1 MRKTFLEFLDKRQ
14 QFNINEGFSE
24 KNIDKALDLI
34 IKVLTDK
41 IDGLIPL
48 EGIVLNKIGDKE
60 VYSKQFMV
68 LHGKKYGQ
76 TSLFQINWIKSSST
90 TEVYSIDFFKDLEL
104 LFNGKSK
111 SSLTIYTL
119 GKSIVYFL
127 PIIWTVANNQKYDLS
142 EKEAIDLGRSVF
154 KGQGVKESLYY
165 VGALSYRILENMS
178 DEIIDEAYLLNIQES
193 DDEVKDYKN
202 KKRAERDE
210 AYLHRKESPEAKQR
224 FNNLKDE
231 YDEIVKAIKGGAS
244 TMEEL
249 QVALKRN
256 LSVSYVPGEDEQ
268 KAEKEFEQEREDPDV
283 VFKKMSAYVN
293 MVIDGTNPS
302 VILCG
307 APGVG
312 KTYRIKQQL
321 KAHDYHEGHGMFTI
335 KGKCTPRVLYCTLY
349 EYQDK
354 GQIVVIDDADGL
366 VGPKAPE
373 DCINIL
379 KGALDSTSDDEGRL
393 VSYGVSGKIMNDD
406 GEELPKRFYYR
417 GGIIVITNY
426 NAGQLDTAL
435 RGRSFVQDIHF
446 TTEDILKI
454 IKKLM
459 PALDPEHL
467 SSKSKIKAY
476 DYLLEMLESNAKME
490 VSIRTFTIC
499 AKIFESCGKMPDF
512 SDEDCKS
519 MIKEQMKLQAQRG
532 GKKY

>member
-1 MRKTFLEFLDKRQ
+1 MRKTFLEFVDKRK

-24 KNIDKALDLI
+24 KDIDKVLDLI
-34 IKVLTDK
+34 TKTLSNK

-48 EGIVLNKIGDKE
+48 EGIVTNKISDKE

-68 LHGKKYGQ
+68 LHGKKFGQ

-90 TEVYSIDFFKDLEL
+90 TEVYSIDFFNDLEL

-154 KGQGVKESLYY
+154 KGQGVKESFYY
-165 VGALSYRILENMS
+165 VGALKYRILEGMNDDML
-178 DEIIDEAYLLNIQES
+178 DDAYLINIKES
-193 DDEVKDYKN
+193 NDEVKDFKN
-202 KKRAERDE
+202 RKRAERDE
-210 AYLHRKESPEAKQR
+210 AYLHRKESPEAKQK
-224 FNNLKDE
+224 FNDLKSE

-256 LSVSYVPGEDEQ
+256 LTVSSMNNSEE
-268 KAEKEFEQEREDPDV
+268 EKFEEEFKKEKEDPDT
-283 VFKKMSAYVN
+283 VFKKMAAYVN

-321 KAHDYHEGHGMFTI
+321 KAHDYREGHGMFTI
-335 KGKCTPRVLYCTLY
+335 KGKCTPRVLYSTLY

-354 GQIVVIDDADGL
+354 GQIVIIDDADGL

-476 DYLLEMLESNAKME
+476 DYLVEMLESNAKME

-499 AKIFESCGKMPDF
+499 AKIFESCAKMPDF
-512 SDEDCKS
+512 SDDDCKS

>member
-1 MRKTFLEFLDKRQ
+1 MRKTFLEFVDKRK

-24 KNIDKALDLI
+24 KNIDKVLDLI
-34 IKVLTDK
+34 TKTLSNK

-48 EGIVLNKIGDKE
+48 EGIVMNKISDKE

-68 LHGKKYGQ
+68 LHGKKFGQ

-90 TEVYSIDFFKDLEL
+90 TEVYSIDFFNDLEL

-154 KGQGVKESLYY
+154 KGQGVKESFYY
-165 VGALSYRILENMS
+165 VGALKYRILEGMNDDML
-178 DEIIDEAYLLNIQES
+178 DDAYLINIKES
-193 DDEVKDYKN
+193 NDEVKDFKN
-202 KKRAERDE
+202 RKRAERDE
-210 AYLHRKESPEAKQR
+210 AYLHRKESPEAKQK
-224 FNNLKDE
+224 FNDLKSE

-256 LSVSYVPGEDEQ
+256 LTVSSMNSSEE
-268 KAEKEFEQEREDPDV
+268 EKFKEEFKKEKEDPDV
-283 VFKKMSAYVN
+283 VFKKMAAYVN

-321 KAHDYHEGHGMFTI
+321 KAHDYREGHGMFTI
-335 KGKCTPRVLYCTLY
+335 KGKCTPRVLYSTLY

-354 GQIVVIDDADGL
+354 GQIVIIDDADGL

-476 DYLLEMLESNAKME
+476 DYLVEMLESNAKME

-499 AKIFESCGKMPDF
+499 AKIFESCAKMPDF
-512 SDEDCKS
+512 SDDDCKS